1 MARRIS
7 VQREFREVN
16 RIRNGFERT
25 LAFRLISLFSQVGT
39 DTAQAFE
46 ANGTQG
52 ADAVLARLRPRMAGT
67 LEPVYRQIIKTFS
80 ERAIAHRGVKRNIAG
95 WEEIYEQFLATTGA
109 RHISDIDD
117 TTTKIIRRTIQSN
130 QGAGVAAISKAI
142 RERMSPPFT
151 RSRAATIARTE
162 THSAASYA
170 THEQYKSFDEPDM
183 MKQWVATNDE
193 RTRAAH
199 FAVSGKE
206 IPIDEDFIVGG
217 KPMSYPSDPRGGAAE
232 VINCRCVLVY
242 IEPDDVVVD
251 EPSPKPPPPPTGT
264 PMAEGVIDVLKART
278 AKKLVTEK
286 LRKASL
292 DAKYPTRAEAEAAIS
307 RGGQEAVAARTW
319 LRRGEAKFQGRN
331 SKQYGEFKSTGL
343 TDEAATATNIISDE
357 LEDLA
362 VRCNVPPLRGYR
374 VTTARTKN
382 ADMGDG
388 VMGINVDT
396 MNARAAGVGRNKG
409 ATAGQDR
416 IDALQKDYD
425 DLRAQF
431 TAERDEYDR
440 LYGGVTSRRDLTD
453 DQLEDYQA
461 RYTRLRSMQNKIQ
474 KSQVALGRASRNNPD
489 NIGVSQWKY
498 GDDVAD
504 RPFSVAQYH
513 EAGLDR
519 MRSTYYHE
527 MGHHVHQMFGVTKG
541 PDWFL
546 LYNKPLVERWMG
558 RYLPKHF
565 RKSASRYGDKNT
577 AEWFAENFS
586 LYFMNKRGLVD
597 PEFTKLIEKIMDNDV
612 QFFSGV
618 R

>member
-1 MARRIS
+1 MARRVS

-16 RIRNGFERT
+16 RIRNGYERT
-25 LAFRLISLFSQVGT
+25 LAFRLINLFSKVGT
-39 DTAQAFE
+39 DTAEAFE

-52 ADAVLARLRPRMAGT
+52 ADAVLARLRPRMAAT
-67 LEPVYRQIIKTFS
+67 LEPAYRQIIKTFS
-80 ERAIAHRGVKRNIAG
+80 ERAIASRGVKRNIAG
-95 WEEIYEQFLATTGA
+95 WEGIYNQFIRTTGA
-109 RHISDIDD
+109 QHISDIDD
-117 TTTKIIRRTIQSN
+117 TTQRIIKRTIQAN
-130 QGAGVAAISKAI
+130 QTESLPVISKAI
-142 RERMSPPFT
+142 QDRMSPRFT
-151 RSRAATIARTE
+151 RSRATTIARTE

-183 MKQWVATNDE
+183 MKQWVSTNDE

-199 FAVSGKE
+199 YAVGGKE

-232 VINCRCVLVY
+232 IINCRCVLVY
-242 IEPDDVVVD
+242 IESDDVVVD
-251 EPSPKPPPPPTGT
+251 EPPPKPPPPPTGT

-278 AKKLVTEK
+278 AKKMLTGK

-292 DAKYPTRAEAEAAIS
+292 DEKYPTRADAEAAILG
-307 RGGQEAVAARTW
+307 GGQEAVQARAW
-319 LRRGEAKFQGRN
+319 LRRGEAKFSGRTA
-331 SKQYGEFKSTGL
+331 KQYGEFKSTGL

-362 VRCNVPPLRGYR
+362 VRCNVPPIRGYR
-374 VTTARTKN
+374 TSTARTKN

-440 LYGGVTSRRDLTD
+440 LFGGISSRRELTD
-453 DQLEDYQA
+453 AQFEDYQA
-461 RYTRLRSMQNKIQ
+461 RLKRLRSMQNKIQ

-489 NIGVSQWKY
+489 NTGVSQWKY
-498 GDDVAD
+498 GDEVAD

-527 MGHHVHQMFGVTKG
+527 MGHHVHQMFGITKG
-541 PDWFL
+541 PDLFL

-558 RYLPKHF
+558 RYLPSYF

-586 LYFMNKRGLVD
+586 LYFMNKRDLVD
-597 PEFTKLIEKIMDNDV
+597 PEFIKLIERIMDNDV
-612 QFFSGV
+612 KSFTGV
-618 R
+618 